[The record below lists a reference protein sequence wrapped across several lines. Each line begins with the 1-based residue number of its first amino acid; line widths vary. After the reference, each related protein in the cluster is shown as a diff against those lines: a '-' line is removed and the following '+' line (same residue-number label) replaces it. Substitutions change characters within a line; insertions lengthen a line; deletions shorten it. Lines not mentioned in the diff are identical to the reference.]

1 MAAAEQESLVTMG
14 IFTRKGKGSGGGSVI
29 PAGEV
34 QRLPAVGRSVFLDGQ
49 HVDVSGFYLPGFLA
63 AGPPASGS
71 PEYGAFV
78 DRLLN
83 ELVAGASS
91 SGEWAFPG
99 ALHVAKDF
107 LGADGM
113 SYPRFI
119 ELVDHALPF
128 MASVGVSGSFI
139 PMFLQERWGAIQAGP
154 A

>member
-1 MAAAEQESLVTMG
+1 VYFE
-14 IFTRKGKGSGGGSVI
+14 
-29 PAGEV
+29 
-34 QRLPAVGRSVFLDGQ
+34 GQ

-71 PEYGAFV
+71 PEYAAFV
-78 DRLLN
+78 DRLLE
-83 ELVAGASS
+83 ELVAGASA

-113 SYPRFI
+113 SHPQFV
-119 ELVDHALPF
+119 ELVDRALPF

-139 PMFLQERWGAIQAGP
+139 PMFLQERWSAIQADAG
-154 A
+154 